1 MIKQINFASRA
12 RPHLS
17 SPFVSN
23 VCGNRALN
31 WAESQV
37 SLKQFSPTVA
47 SKYTIERNTFVS
59 ARLLRPENE
68 EQHMQIVFFFA
79 LWLVIALGVPAIVH
93 VLFGSSE
100 YPLVSLAVVFAFVG
114 GAVLS
119 ALITGLL
126 KDEQSSRSK

>member
-1 MIKQINFASRA
+1 LGGIASFAQA
-12 RPHLS
+12 ILT
-17 SPFVSN
+17 
-23 VCGNRALN
+23 L
-31 WAESQV
+31 
-37 SLKQFSPTVA
+37 A

-59 ARLLRPENE
+59 ARLLRSENE
-68 EQHMQIVFFFA
+68 EQHIQILFFFA

>member
-17 SPFVSN
+17 SPFV
-23 VCGNRALN
+23 
-31 WAESQV
+31 
-37 SLKQFSPTVA
+37 
-47 SKYTIERNTFVS
+47 
-59 ARLLRPENE
+59 LLRSENE
-68 EQHMQIVFFFA
+68 VQHMQIVFFFA